1 MSSEPNPAPRSPLI
15 SNDDARLIAAQDP
28 ASYNAGLDAV
38 HGMTPQRLR
47 TRFSEDRPWRHE
59 MLGDG
64 QFAGLELPAGQVYKQ
79 AAVLVPLVV
88 RDAITL
94 LLTQR
99 PMHLKHHPGQISFPG
114 GRVEETDSDAIAAA
128 LRETEEEVGLPRKH
142 IELLGTLPPYHTVS
156 NYAVTPVVALVQPPF
171 DLKLDANEV
180 ADAFEVPLD
189 FILDPV
195 NHERRSRPWQ
205 GRERQFYAM
214 PYGERFIWGATAA
227 MLRNLYHFLRA

>member
-15 SNDDARLIAAQDP
+15 SNDDARLIAVQDP
-28 ASYNAGLDAV
+28 VSYNAGLDAV
-38 HGMTPQRLR
+38 RGMTPQRLR
-47 TRFSEDRPWRHE
+47 TRFNEDRPWRHE

-64 QFAGLELPAGQVYKQ
+64 QFAGLELPAGHVYKQ

-189 FILDPV
+189 FILDPA

-227 MLRNLYHFLRA
+227 MLRNLYHFLRV